1 MYRKFYLALP
11 RELIRDNPWWADP
24 TAVTN
29 DPHLRR
35 LRERSLVFDHPTPF
49 ELDVDAAY
57 TLRGPRQVGKTTL
70 LKRLVRELIVDRDVS
85 PRRVLY
91 LDVGAAGIA
100 SPHALQE
107 ALSAYLLDVRD
118 SNPID
123 RLYLFIDEVTG
134 IDDWGIVLRT
144 LHGRGLLE
152 GVTFLATGSHAL
164 DVLRGGERAPG
175 RRGAVEHWD
184 WVMMPL
190 SFRDYLGL
198 HDPELLERLPT
209 FDSLRPDDV
218 FATAREMALHADRIT
233 SLFDR
238 YLLTGGY
245 PHPTEA
251 EHEERRIPSHV
262 YRLHQD
268 AIRGEIAR
276 AGYRERFFRE
286 LVSWIG
292 HHRLGREF
300 SWRDAS
306 GETEIGSKD
315 TARRYIEDAKGLFVW
330 HVFYRVKQPGK
341 PEEALRSPKKLY
353 PADPFNWHVLSA
365 WASGEHDPWKASLAM
380 LADPREKGEL
390 VESVLADHFRRRFG
404 HFAFYYRHSRGNR
417 EIDFVLFEDPKQ
429 MRLVEAKYRTRITP
443 TEWKELA
450 HHGGGILASRETLEF
465 HEEAGVAVV
474 PVSSLLAGL
483 PYSLTLFPSAE

>member
-1 MYRKFYLALP
+1 MALP
-11 RELIRDNPWWADP
+11 RELIRDNPWWAHPGAIVD
-24 TAVTN
+24 

-35 LRERSLVFDHPTPF
+35 LGERSLVFDHSIPF
-49 ELDVDAAY
+49 ELDIDAAY

-70 LKRLVRELIVDRDVS
+70 LKRLVHQILEGGTVS

-91 LDVGAAGIA
+91 LDVGAAGITSA
-100 SPHALQE
+100 QGLQE
-107 ALSAYLLDVRD
+107 TLRTYLLDIRE
-118 SNPID
+118 STPTE

-134 IDDWGIVLRT
+134 IEDWGVVLRA

-152 GVTFLATGSHAL
+152 AVTFLATGSHAL

-175 RRGAVEHWD
+175 RRGAVAHWD

-190 SFRDYLGL
+190 SFRDYLRL
-198 HDPELLERLPT
+198 HDPELLELVPE
-209 FDSLRPDDV
+209 FDSLRPSEV
-218 FATAREMALHADRIT
+218 FAAAREIELHADRVT
-233 SLFDR
+233 TLFDR

-251 EHEERRIPSHV
+251 EHDERRIPSHV

-286 LVSWIG
+286 LVTWMG

-315 TARRYIEDAKGLFVW
+315 TARRYIEDAEGLFVW
-330 HVFYRVKQPGK
+330 HVFYRVKQPDK

-353 PADPFNWHVLSA
+353 PADPFNWHVLST
-365 WASGEHDPWKASLAM
+365 WASGEHDAWRASLES
-380 LADPREKGEL
+380 LGDPREKGEL

-404 HFAFYYRHSRGNR
+404 HFAFYYRHPRGAR
-417 EIDFVLFEDPKQ
+417 EIDFVLFENPKEG
-429 MRLVEAKYRTRITP
+429 RLVEAKFRNRITV
-443 TEWKELA
+443 TDRKALD
-450 HHGGGILASRETLEF
+450 HHGGGVLASKDTLEF
-465 HEEAGVAVV
+465 HEKTRVAVV
-474 PVSSLLAGL
+474 PASSLLAGL
-483 PYSLTLFPSAE
+483 PYPLSLFPSAE